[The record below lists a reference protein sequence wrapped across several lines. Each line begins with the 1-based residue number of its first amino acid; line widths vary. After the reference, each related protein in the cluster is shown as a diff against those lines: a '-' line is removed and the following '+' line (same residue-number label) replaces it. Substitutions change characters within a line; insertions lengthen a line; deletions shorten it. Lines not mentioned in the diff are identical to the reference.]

1 MQNNGK
7 HLIINL
13 FLPPSPQNINSRVCR
28 TRSVSFEEMVLLE
41 EKGINIKKVVS
52 RGNDA
57 VMKKKE
63 IREKLRILKK

>member
-1 MQNNGK
+1 M
-7 HLIINL
+7 
-13 FLPPSPQNINSRVCR
+13 CR

-41 EKGINIKKVVS
+41 EKQINIEKVVS